1 MDTVAPV
8 TGADVSVLVTLPSNE
23 NVDAGAEDGVG
34 DVGVAFRSL
43 HAHADAKTASRTK
56 LLVGRCPKK
65 TDAGFIACYRRRSVR
80 T

>member
-43 HAHADAKTASRTK
+43 HAHVDARTASRTTQP
-56 LLVGRCPKK
+56 VGRRRKK
-65 TDAGFIACYRRRSVR
+65 ASAGFIDGYRRRSVR

>member
-8 TGADVSVLVTLPSNE
+8 TAADLSVLVTLPINE
-23 NVDAGAEDGVG
+23 NVDAGPADGVG

-43 HAHADAKTASRTK
+43 HAHVIAKTASRTK
-56 LLVGRCPKK
+56 QLVGGCPKK
-65 TDAGFIACYRRRSVR
+65 TGAGFIACYRRLSVR